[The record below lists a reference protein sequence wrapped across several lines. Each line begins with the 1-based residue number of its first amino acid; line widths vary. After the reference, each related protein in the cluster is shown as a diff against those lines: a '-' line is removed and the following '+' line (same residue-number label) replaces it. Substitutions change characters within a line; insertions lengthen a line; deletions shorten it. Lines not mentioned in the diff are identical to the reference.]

1 MKDLGLFLFFMIVLW
16 ILWFVMVKS
25 EGRERVDG
33 TFVTIP
39 YDGDSEVKNAT
50 KEELVPSHLLR

>member
-1 MKDLGLFLFFMIVLW
+1 MKDAGLFIFLMIVLW

-33 TFVTIP
+33 TFVTLP
-39 YDGDSEVKNAT
+39 SDGSSEVKNAT
-50 KEELVPSHLLR
+50 TQELIPPQFR